1 MLLNK
6 THNGCVGWAWLAGGR
21 GLNATAISPI
31 KITRLGFIQE
41 AHKANSL
48 QERTENAVPRRELS
62 TAILPAKRTPCC
74 PVSRPRFWP
83 LLKGTHLST
92 SLLHTSKPCLKQG
105 TLSEP
110 GLQVC
115 KMQLK
120 IETKDPKISLYLPP
134 FLPVF
139 CPLPPPVSAHCPRFS
154 KPATTVCIYTT
165 QIYYSCKARAPIN

>member
-62 TAILPAKRTPCC
+62 TAILPAKRTPR
-74 PVSRPRFWP
+74 RPFLASPERHTP
-83 LLKGTHLST
+83 QHQPPAHLKA
-92 SLLHTSKPCLKQG
+92 
-105 TLSEP
+105 LSEA
-110 GLQVC
+110 G
-115 KMQLK
+115 
-120 IETKDPKISLYLPP
+120 DP
-134 FLPVF
+134 V
-139 CPLPPPVSAHCPRFS
+139 
-154 KPATTVCIYTT
+154 
-165 QIYYSCKARAPIN
+165 

>member
-31 KITRLGFIQE
+31 KITRLVFIQE

-62 TAILPAKRTPCC
+62 TAILPAKRTPRR

-83 LLKGTHLST
+83 LLKGTHLTASP
-92 SLLHTSKPCLKQG
+92 LHTSKPRQSQELGTESPRCRRLLELGQLLLSPQRCTHLPSTPVCSCAHQQQDDRGPCLK
-105 TLSEP
+105 
-110 GLQVC
+110 
-115 KMQLK
+115 
-120 IETKDPKISLYLPP
+120 
-134 FLPVF
+134 
-139 CPLPPPVSAHCPRFS
+139 
-154 KPATTVCIYTT
+154 
-165 QIYYSCKARAPIN
+165 